1 MPNGPM
7 RITSGPFE
15 PELYKSEM
23 EVQDAELK
31 VSVEWKMGTMGHV
44 PMASPE
50 KNCQSRRRVLSVP
63 HFSAFAFLLSSR
75 LFSRVL
81 QVEKP
86 RKRRKRRC
94 VMISWGE
101 IFSDNGGL

>member
-31 VSVEWKMGTMGHV
+31 VSVEWKMGTMGTYLWQVLKRIARVGGEFCLFHISQRL
-44 PMASPE
+44 PSSCLPGSSPE
-50 KNCQSRRRVLSVP
+50 FCKSKNP
-63 HFSAFAFLLSSR
+63 
-75 LFSRVL
+75 
-81 QVEKP
+81 EKEE
-86 RKRRKRRC
+86 KEG
-94 VMISWGE
+94 V
-101 IFSDNGGL
+101 